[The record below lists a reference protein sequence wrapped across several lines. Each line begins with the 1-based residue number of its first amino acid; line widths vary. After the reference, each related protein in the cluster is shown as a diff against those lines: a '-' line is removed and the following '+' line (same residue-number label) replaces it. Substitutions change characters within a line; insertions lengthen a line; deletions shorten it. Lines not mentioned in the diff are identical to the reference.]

1 METVTFNGWKC
12 LRLANDEV
20 EVVVTR
26 DVGPRVIRFGYT
38 GAANLFREM
47 PGQQGGRGEA
57 EWMIRGGHRFWVAP
71 EAKPWSYELD
81 NVPYAAAEAI
91 AGGVR
96 VRQEAGS
103 VTGLAKEIAITLA
116 PDRNEVT
123 LVHTLTNAGTAAVEC
138 APWAPTVMNRNGQAV
153 IPLPVRIPHTE
164 RLTHNQTWSIW
175 GYTAF
180 NDPRWTFG
188 SRYLFFRQDPARGPN
203 KLGIAHRGKWVA
215 YQLDGFLFVKRFDHF
230 DGQRYPDDGCSFET
244 FANEDFLEL
253 ESLGPLTVLKPGGS
267 VSHTERWQLFRDV
280 PRCADD
286 ADVERHILPLVA
298 GR

>member
-1 METVTFNGWKC
+1 METVACNGWKC

-20 EVVVTR
+20 EVVITR

-71 EAKPWSYELD
+71 EAKPWSYETD

-96 VRQEAGS
+96 VRQEAGP

-123 LVHTLTNAGTAAVEC
+123 LVHTLTNAGATAVEC
-138 APWAPTVMNRNGQAV
+138 APWAPTTSSA
-153 IPLPVRIPHTE
+153 
-164 RLTHNQTWSIW
+164 
-175 GYTAF
+175 
-180 NDPRWTFG
+180 WTF
-188 SRYLFFRQDPARGPN
+188 SRPILCAVGDCWGLAS
-203 KLGIAHRGKWVA
+203 W
-215 YQLDGFLFVKRFDHF
+215 
-230 DGQRYPDDGCSFET
+230 
-244 FANEDFLEL
+244 
-253 ESLGPLTVLKPGGS
+253 
-267 VSHTERWQLFRDV
+267 RWR
-280 PRCADD
+280 
-286 ADVERHILPLVA
+286 LPSPTAAAATRRATAISRRASA
-298 GR
+298 G

>member
-20 EVVVTR
+20 EVVITR

-57 EWMIRGGHRFWVAP
+57 AWMIRGGHRFWVAP
-71 EAKPWSYELD
+71 EAKPWSYETD

-96 VRQEAGS
+96 VRQEAGP

-116 PDRNEVT
+116 PDRNEAT
-123 LVHTLTNAGTAAVEC
+123 LVHTLTNAGAAAVEC
-138 APWAPTVMNRNGQAV
+138 APWALTVMNRNGQAV
-153 IPLPVRIPHTE
+153 IPLPAKIPHTE

-175 GYTAF
+175 AYTTF

-188 SRYLFFRQDPARGPN
+188 NNYLFFRQDPARGPN
-203 KLGIAHRGKWVA
+203 KLGLAHRGKWVA

-253 ESLGPLTVLKPGGS
+253 ESLGPLTVLKPGGA
-267 VSHTERWQLFRDV
+267 VSHTETWQLFRDV
-280 PRCADD
+280 PRCNNDD
-286 ADVERHILPLVA
+286 DVERHILPLVA